1 MDNSILYHVL
11 NPLVAKKRL
20 DDGSRMRK
28 NDVRDARGLAM
39 TEFTKEPVPYVPRF
53 SDPLYRELSDMS
65 RYYDQQT
72 EDIKRERNRVHK
84 LIQLT
89 FPNFTDEIDVDNT
102 SILEVLRLFPHP
114 AMIKGQTITEI
125 TDTILGLG
133 LRGIGQVRAHTLA
146 ERLWR
151 AHSLSYPAVDSS
163 SFVIKQLQQQ
173 VTHIIEMSKEREIV
187 INSMIELAKQL
198 PEYEILLS
206 IPSVAENTA
215 VRLIGE
221 RGDVRR
227 FEKRSQINSFI
238 GLDLTEIQ
246 SGDYVA
252 QRHITKHGNP
262 HARKLLYWTVINMVS
277 STAQPNH
284 IRDSYEKKRATASR
298 KKPLLVSSMDRL
310 IKTIH
315 YLINTNQFYSYELV
329 HCKTLES

>member
-1 MDNSILYHVL
+1 
-11 NPLVAKKRL
+11 
-20 DDGSRMRK
+20 
-28 NDVRDARGLAM
+28 
-39 TEFTKEPVPYVPRF
+39 
-53 SDPLYRELSDMS
+53 
-65 RYYDQQT
+65 
-72 EDIKRERNRVHK
+72 
-84 LIQLT
+84 
-89 FPNFTDEIDVDNT
+89 
-102 SILEVLRLFPHP
+102 
-114 AMIKGQTITEI
+114 
-125 TDTILGLG
+125 
-133 LRGIGQVRAHTLA
+133 
-146 ERLWR
+146 
-151 AHSLSYPAVDSS
+151 
-163 SFVIKQLQQQ
+163 
-173 VTHIIEMSKEREIV
+173 
-187 INSMIELAKQL
+187 MIELAKQL

-221 RGDVRR
+221 RGDVRL